1 MSNFLS
7 KLRVSRVFLLS
18 VLFITFII
26 FIVVTIFSSF
36 IYNNSRL
43 QLIESLYIQA
53 QTINK
58 LLPEIE
64 NGINFDD
71 YANDLALSDS
81 RFNELRVTIIDN
93 NWTVIGDSLVSYDE
107 LTDLEKH
114 SPETRIEIQNAL
126 NNPYGT
132 ARRLSDTTGI
142 DLIYVAIVR
151 DKEDLSKGLVRVA
164 LPFDIYESFF
174 NFFIYPFLILFIMVV
189 ISSSFLSLNVE
200 NNLRRDL
207 DVLLRN
213 TRQAIKGKN
222 IKTLENIGDKQLDTL
237 SDAVRQISQRLN
249 DEIGQAIEQRTEFG
263 TVLDSINQGVI
274 IFNKNFKVRFAN
286 DIALE
291 MFGKHVF
298 FLGDK
303 ITAKK
308 LQPIN
313 KLLKKVK
320 KISSDEIEFSLK
332 QNNENKHFLLSA
344 SKMDSTNEYILVIND
359 ISSLRKLEDLRKNL
373 ISDISHEI
381 KTPVSVIRAGSETLY
396 SGNIKDPKT
405 TAKFAK
411 SILDNSERLS
421 EMINDLLELE
431 KIEFAG
437 LVLKKEKIIPYKE
450 VNKILST
457 IDTLLIEKNIIVN
470 NSINKDLILKTDR
483 ESFRTIF
490 SNLLNNAIKYSPN
503 KTKIDFISKTD
514 KNYVTISIKDYGYG
528 IDKNNIKR
536 IFERFYRT
544 SKARAHTKGTGLGLA
559 LVKQLSQRIGA
570 NVHVESIINEGSEFF
585 VSFDH
590 K

>member
-132 ARRLSDTTGI
+132 ARRLSNTTGI

-222 IKTLENIGDKQLDTL
+222 IKTLENSGDKQLDTL

-274 IFNKNFKVRFAN
+274 IFNKNFKVRFTN

>member
-1 MSNFLS
+1 MLNFLS

-18 VLFITFII
+18 VSFITFII

-274 IFNKNFKVRFAN
+274 IFNKNFKVRFTN

>member
-7 KLRVSRVFLLS
+7 KLRISRVFLLS
-18 VLFITFII
+18 ISFITFII

-71 YANDLALSDS
+71 FANDLALSDS

-107 LTDLEKH
+107 LKDLEKH

-207 DVLLRN
+207 DVLLKN

-222 IKTLENIGDKQLDTL
+222 IKTLENSGDKQLDTL
-237 SDAVRQISQRLN
+237 SDAVIQISQRLN

-320 KISSDEIEFSLK
+320 KISSDEIELSVK

-396 SGNIKDPKT
+396 SGNIKDQKT

-411 SILDNSERLS
+411 SILDNSERLT
-421 EMINDLLELE
+421 EMIDDLLELE

-450 VNKILST
+450 VNKILTT
-457 IDTLLIEKNIIVN
+457 IDALLIEKNITVN
-470 NSINKDLILKTDR
+470 NLINKDLILRTDR

-503 KTKIDFISKTD
+503 ETTIDFISKTD
-514 KNYVTISIKDYGYG
+514 KNYVTISIKDNGYG

>member
-18 VLFITFII
+18 VSFITFII

-274 IFNKNFKVRFAN
+274 IFNKNFKVRFTN

-411 SILDNSERLS
+411 SILDNSEKLS

>member
-18 VLFITFII
+18 VSFITFII

-64 NGINFDD
+64 KGINFDD

-132 ARRLSDTTGI
+132 ARRLSNTTGI

-274 IFNKNFKVRFAN
+274 IFNKNFKVRFTN

-411 SILDNSERLS
+411 SILDNSEKLS

>member
-18 VLFITFII
+18 VSFITFII

-222 IKTLENIGDKQLDTL
+222 IKTLENSGDKQLDTL

-274 IFNKNFKVRFAN
+274 IFNKNFKVRFTN

-457 IDTLLIEKNIIVN
+457 IDALLIEKNIIVN

>member
-18 VLFITFII
+18 VSFITFII

-222 IKTLENIGDKQLDTL
+222 IKTLENSGDKQLDTL

-274 IFNKNFKVRFAN
+274 IFNKNFKVRFTN

-411 SILDNSERLS
+411 SILDNSEKLS

>member
-1 MSNFLS
+1 MLNFLS

-18 VLFITFII
+18 VSFITFII

-222 IKTLENIGDKQLDTL
+222 IKTLENSGDKQLDTL

-274 IFNKNFKVRFAN
+274 IFNKNFKVRFTN